1 MIAQFRAAS
10 AEDPCRDWPSEF
22 VDELNRTGMNGR
34 VGGQLVSETEILR
47 VWHIRLA
54 PGERLPFHRHVLD
67 YFWTAVSPG
76 RARSYY
82 EGGLV
87 REFTYEVGDT
97 AHFTFGAGEYM
108 LHNLVNIGETPL
120 SFVTVEHKIGANAPF
135 DIGSSILSAV
145 VRRQAMAQQDG
156 SSGLLEVRR
165 TV

>member
-10 AEDPCRDWPSEF
+10 AEDPCREWPSEF
-22 VDELNRTGMNGR
+22 VDELNRNRMNGR

-120 SFVTVEHKIGANAPF
+120 SFVTVEHKIGANAAL
-135 DIGSSILSAV
+135 DIGGSVPSAIVRGQGMAEQIGPSELSG
-145 VRRQAMAQQDG
+145 VRQ
-156 SSGLLEVRR
+156 